1 MDGKPVWVLYM
12 LVIVSLLLSGFAA
25 FSMHF
30 DVDSA
35 SFPLGVLTLLVTTLV
50 GFQIYNA
57 LDIQKEMHDIKDK
70 LESEYKKIN
79 KRMTDFEEKSN
90 KKIDELKSERG
101 ILKLSHTQISLSK
114 EKGKAYFTVDSNT
127 KWNIFVNNTAKGQ
140 SINDLNVFPLNGEGN
155 ATITIEYGGVETEN
169 YQQMASISV
178 FYISYGT
185 KQVETVSIHRK
196 HLPK

>member
-1 MDGKPVWVLYM
+1 MNKKHLLILYVFVAIAVM
-12 LVIVSLLLSGFAA
+12 LSGI
-25 FSMHF
+25 
-30 DVDSA
+30 A
-35 SFPLGVLTLLVTTLV
+35 SFSVHVNFEGASFALGVLTLLVTTLV
-50 GFQIYNA
+50 GFQIYNS

-70 LESEYKKIN
+70 LESEYHKIN